1 MNQDDDQIRVG
12 LDTESLEYLRSTRS
26 GAFYWW
32 LTGKSTTIV
41 SVAIGVIILGALFL
55 PRLTKD
61 TSAEA
66 FIASEHPAVVYQNT
80 VAQTFGL
87 SDPVILALVH
97 EGPDGIFNPDSLNLV
112 SILTKQL
119 GMIDGVDPERV
130 VSITTEN
137 EIAGDESGMT
147 VVPFYDGHVDSLEQ
161 AEAIR
166 NRVMGMPLYVGNLV
180 SEDGA
185 ATLIVAELL
194 DPKKGNEVFHAAM
207 QLRDTASVNGD
218 ELYVAGEGAVAE
230 HLGEYVDADARRLYP
245 MGCGIIVVILIV
257 AYRTVRGVA
266 LPLFVVLS
274 ALVVALGTMAAFG
287 VPYYI
292 ITSALPTILIAIGVA
307 DGIHILGQY
316 YEECISRHGAD
327 RRELVVRTMTEMWH
341 PVFYTSITDSAGFL
355 ALAAASFMPPMRAF
369 GLFAAV
375 GVLASLT
382 FSLFVLPA
390 ILVKMRTPPINAL
403 VSIRVARGESGR
415 DRFGRLMGWVGER
428 VIRHPKMILVVS
440 SVVAVSGAIGAL
452 QLDVNYR
459 RIDYFHPEEEIH
471 QADAVMNERFNGT
484 NFIDIV
490 IEAED
495 SEGLFNPVHL
505 ARMEGLQSFVE
516 ALPNVG
522 GTTSVV
528 DYLKQMNRAL
538 NENRPEA
545 YRLPDDENL
554 IAQYFLIYSTS
565 GDPTDFEEEI
575 DYEYR
580 VANIR
585 VAMNSGLYTDIRS
598 VVLATET
605 YIEENFP
612 DDCLT
617 ATLAGRSNVTYH
629 WVKGLAR
636 SHFMGVAAALLA
648 VWIVGALS
656 FRSGLASLYAVAPV
670 ILSTLSIYAVMGL
683 FNIWLGVGTSMFAA
697 LGIGISVNFAIHTLD
712 RTLELVRDYHNDL
725 EHALRHLFPST
736 GRALLFNFACVF
748 FGFGVLLTSQ
758 VPPLKSFGILVAV
771 AVAISFIATITLLPA
786 MLLVFRPSFLNEG
799 NVTSN
804 RARNEAFELD
814 ES

>member
-1 MNQDDDQIRVG
+1 V
-12 LDTESLEYLRSTRS
+12 SL
-26 GAFYWW
+26 
-32 LTGKSTTIV
+32 
-41 SVAIGVIILGALFL
+41 AIGVIVLTALFL

-66 FIASEHPAVVYQNT
+66 FIASDHPAVVYQHT
-80 VAQTFGL
+80 VAKTFGL
-87 SDPVILALVH
+87 SDPVILALVNDSP
-97 EGPDGIFNPDSLNLV
+97 EGIFNPDSLNLV
-112 SILTKQL
+112 SSLTKQI

-130 VSITTEN
+130 VSIATEN
-137 EIAGDESGMT
+137 HIAGDESGMT
-147 VVPFYDGHVDSLEQ
+147 VEPLYDGQIDSAEQ

-180 SEDGA
+180 SKDGA

-194 DPKKGNEVFHAAM
+194 DAKKGNEIFHAAM
-207 QLRDTASVNGD
+207 QLCDSVSGD
-218 ELYVAGEGAVAE
+218 GNEVYVAGEGAVAE

-245 MGCGIIVVILIV
+245 MGCGIIVVILII
-257 AYRTVRGVA
+257 AYRTVRGVV

-274 ALVVALGTMAAFG
+274 ALIISLGTMAAFG

-316 YEECISRHGAD
+316 YEECISRPGAD

-355 ALAAASFMPPMRAF
+355 ALALASFMPPMRAF

-375 GVLASLT
+375 GVLASMT

-390 ILVKMRTPPINAL
+390 ILVKTRIPAVNAL
-403 VSIRVARGESGR
+403 AKNRAARGESGR
-415 DRFGRLMGWVGER
+415 DLFGRLMGGVGER
-428 VIRHPKMILVVS
+428 VIRHPKMILAVS
-440 SVVAVSGAIGAL
+440 SVVALSGAIGAL

-459 RIDYFHPEEEIH
+459 RIDYFHPEEEIY

-490 IEAED
+490 IETEEP
-495 SEGLFNPVHL
+495 EGLFDPDHL
-505 ARMEGLQSFVE
+505 ARMESLQSFVNS
-516 ALPNVG
+516 LPNVG

-528 DYLKQMNRAL
+528 DYLKQMNQAL
-538 NENRPEA
+538 NENKPEA

-565 GDPTDFEEEI
+565 SDPTDFEEEI

-580 VANIR
+580 TANIR
-585 VAMNSGLYTDIRS
+585 VAMNSGLYTDIRT
-598 VVLATET
+598 VVLATESS
-605 YIEENFP
+605 IEENFQ
-612 DDCLT
+612 DDGLT

-648 VWIVGALS
+648 VWVVGALS
-656 FRSGLASLYAVAPV
+656 FRSGIASLYAIAPV

-725 EHALRHLFPST
+725 EHALRHLYPST

-771 AVAISFIATITLLPA
+771 AIAISFIATITLLPA
-786 MLLVFRPSFLNEG
+786 MLLVLRPSFLNEG
-799 NVTSN
+799 NLASD
-804 RARNEAFELD
+804 RAQNDTPQLNE
-814 ES
+814 S